1 MKNTIGICGVT
12 GPLQPHGLVIAMPL
26 KPSLTRMRKQEL
38 EPIVENKHQGPDTN
52 EGSMDKDERNPACE
66 KVIIVDEH
74 HQANQ
79 TMDEI
84 YQNT

>member
-1 MKNTIGICGVT
+1 MC
-12 GPLQPHGLVIAMPL
+12 
-26 KPSLTRMRKQEL
+26 KQEL